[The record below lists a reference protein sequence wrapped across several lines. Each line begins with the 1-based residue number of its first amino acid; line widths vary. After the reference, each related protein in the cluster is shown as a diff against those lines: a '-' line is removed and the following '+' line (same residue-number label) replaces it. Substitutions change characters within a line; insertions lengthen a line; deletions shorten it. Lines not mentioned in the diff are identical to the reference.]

1 MTRALSD
8 DLRQRV
14 IEAVENGLSW
24 RAAAD
29 RFGIGVSTAIKWV
42 RKWCL
47 IGSWSVDPM
56 GGDRRSGG
64 IDIHLEDILT
74 LTDAKPDTTR
84 VEIVTHLAEVHDVRT
99 SISRVHRLFGRH
111 GLSYKKRRRMRPN
124 KSAPM

>member
-1 MTRALSD
+1 MTRALSE

-14 IEAVENGLSW
+14 IEAVEGGLSR

-42 RKWCL
+42 RKWRST
-47 IGSWSVDPM
+47 GSWSADPM

-74 LTDAKPDTTR
+74 LVAAKPDTTLA
-84 VEIVTHLAEVHDVRT
+84 EIVTHLAEVRGFRT
-99 SISRVHRLFGRH
+99 SISSVHRLFVRH
-111 GLSYKKRRRMRPN
+111 GLSYKKRRRMRPS
-124 KSAPM
+124 KSVPM